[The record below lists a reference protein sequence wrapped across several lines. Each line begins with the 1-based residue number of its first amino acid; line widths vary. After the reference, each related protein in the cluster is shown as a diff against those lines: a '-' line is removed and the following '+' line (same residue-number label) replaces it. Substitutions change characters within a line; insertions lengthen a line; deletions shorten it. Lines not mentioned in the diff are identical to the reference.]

1 MSKKILQ
8 ALFLFT
14 LLIAGQQAFA
24 VKDYIVERAYFED
37 PTAQMSFEEAKQQ
50 IYQPMG
56 QMLAKGYSPSVFWVR
71 VKLEGSLNRAKLSH
85 KESEKLI
92 FRIQPS
98 YLDEIRIFDPFTL
111 NNTLRVTGDH
121 YSAKGD
127 EYSSLNFNFVV
138 PQSADDRYIWLRV
151 NTTSTY
157 LMQVQA
163 LTREDCIH
171 LDRIQEFG
179 FAFYL
184 AILFL
189 LFLFPVLIWVSSR
202 DFLVGVFTLKQFG
215 AITLLIFNAGYLRLL
230 FKNVDLDLLQF
241 FVDLNLLAYTLVTM
255 FFHYVFLKEY
265 PMKSWAKAIFMLAMF
280 AFPVE
285 LLLLILGFDRSA
297 LHLNMAT
304 LNLVVLSFLIIP
316 AFGIDWGKA
325 KQVIFSKRWLIFI
338 HLLIFITAVSTTL
351 PALGY
356 FQGTQFSA
364 FSGLAY
370 GGITGVIFLLVL
382 QYRYRIDR
390 EKTIARVSHAEAYAQ
405 SERGRREQ
413 QGQFLAMLTHEL
425 KTPLSI
431 MKMGYSSPHQSEKVK
446 KHIQTAIDDMTN
458 VIDRCVIDDKLQNQ
472 EFQLSMTDCAL
483 NQLMIDKVALY
494 DQSCRLSLDADKS
507 YTVKADLQLL
517 RICISN
523 LIDNAI
529 KYGDEHSPIDIQ
541 LTDSFK
547 SGYVAISV
555 KNTVGSAGIPD
566 AEKIFEKYYRAPK
579 AYEKTGSG
587 LGLYLVKN
595 FVELMSGYIECH
607 HEGQEIIFTIYLPK

>member
-1 MSKKILQ
+1 MPKKILQ
-8 ALFLFT
+8 ALILFA
-14 LLIAGQQAFA
+14 LLIAGQKAFA

-37 PTAQMSFEEAKQQ
+37 KTTQMSFAEAKQQ
-50 IYQPMG
+50 TYQPMG
-56 QMLAKGYSPSVFWVR
+56 RMLAKGYSPSVFWVR
-71 VKLEGSLNRAKLSH
+71 LKLEGYSKQSESLV
-85 KESEKLI
+85 KENEKLI

-98 YLDEIRIFDPFTL
+98 YLDDIRIFDPFEL
-111 NNTLRVTGDH
+111 SNQLRVTGDH
-121 YSAKGD
+121 YSAKDD
-127 EYSSLNFNFVV
+127 EYSSLNFNFLV

-184 AILFL
+184 AILCL
-189 LFLFPVLIWVSSR
+189 LFLFPLFIWVSNR
-202 DFLVGVFTLKQFG
+202 DFLVGAFIIKQFG
-215 AITLLIFNAGYLRLL
+215 AITLLIFSAGYLRVLL
-230 FKNVDLDLLQF
+230 KNVDLEVLQF
-241 FVDLNLLAYTLVTM
+241 FVNFNLLGYTLVTM

-285 LLLLILGFDRSA
+285 LLLLTLGFDRSA
-297 LHLNMAT
+297 LHLNMVI
-304 LNLVVLSFLIIP
+304 LNIVVLSFLVIP
-316 AFGIDWGKA
+316 AFGIDWDKA
-325 KQVIFSKRWLIFI
+325 KNVVFSKAWLIFI
-338 HLLIFITAVSTTL
+338 HLLIFITATSTTL

-364 FSGLAY
+364 VSGLAY

-390 EKTIARVSHAEAYAQ
+390 EKAISRVSHAEAYAR
-405 SERGRREQ
+405 SEKGRREQ

-431 MKMGYSSPHQSEKVK
+431 MKMGYSSPHQSEKMK
-446 KHIQTAIDDMTN
+446 QHIQTAIDDMTH

-472 EFQLSMTDCAL
+472 EFQLNMMACEL
-483 NQLMIDKVALY
+483 NELVEEKVAQY
-494 DQSCRLSLDADKS
+494 DQSFRITIDANQS
-507 YTVKADLQLL
+507 YTVKADHQLL
-517 RICISN
+517 RICIGN

-529 KYGDEHSPIDIQ
+529 KYGDEHSPI
-541 LTDSFK
+541 
-547 SGYVAISV
+547 
-555 KNTVGSAGIPD
+555 N
-566 AEKIFEKYYRAPK
+566 
-579 AYEKTGSG
+579 AYNRYA
-587 LGLYLVKN
+587 L
-595 FVELMSGYIECH
+595 
-607 HEGQEIIFTIYLPK
+607 